1 MIHIRAR
8 KLLGDYLEGDLELD
22 QRARVDGH
30 LDECEECAREAR
42 ELRQTVSMVR
52 GLPMDVP
59 TPDVADAV
67 MARIAAGEGRPPR
80 WVGAYRHFSE
90 SGGGW
95 ALAAG
100 VAALLIVVTLE
111 PVPTLESVVSGAP
124 QGGSDPARV
133 SMFEAADPGVGQRLA
148 QLDAG
153 GVPVQTAQ
161 TAESGRLLERP
172 LPVVVRV
179 QPATAPA
186 APRGYGSSRRPA
198 AFDGSGPLDDEVEL
212 LLRQGDSESLARLM
226 SRALRVQW
234 AALER
239 GNAGGERR
247 LRSVARSGTGTPA
260 GGSEGKTRGGDAR

>member
-1 MIHIRAR
+1 MIHLRAR

-42 ELRQTVSMVR
+42 ELRQTVSMLR
-52 GLPMDVP
+52 DLPMDVP
-59 TPDVADAV
+59 PPDVADAV

-111 PVPTLESVVSGAP
+111 PVPTLESVVSGAS
-124 QGGSDPARV
+124 QGGSDSARIR
-133 SMFEAADPGVGQRLA
+133 MFEAADPGVGQRVA
-148 QLDAG
+148 RDAG
-153 GVPVQTAQ
+153 GVPVQTVG
-161 TAESGRLLERP
+161 SGRSVERR

-179 QPATAPA
+179 QPARAPA
-186 APRGYGSSRRPA
+186 APRGYGSTRRNA
-198 AFDGSGPLDDEVEL
+198 AFAGSGTLDDEVER
-212 LLRQGDSESLARLM
+212 LLRKGDSESLARLM
-226 SRALRVQW
+226 SSALRVQW
-234 AALER
+234 AALGR
-239 GNAGGERR
+239 SHAGSERR
-247 LRSVARSGTGTPA
+247 FRSAGPSGTGTPA
-260 GGSEGKTRGGDAR
+260 GGLEGKTQGGNAQ

>member
-42 ELRQTVSMVR
+42 ELRQTVSMLR
-52 GLPMDVP
+52 SLPMDVP
-59 TPDVADAV
+59 PPDVADAV

-111 PVPTLESVVSGAP
+111 PVPTLESVVSGGP
-124 QGGSDPARV
+124 QGGSDPARGGV
-133 SMFEAADPGVGQRLA
+133 FEAADPGVGQRFA
-148 QLDAG
+148 ERTTDD
-153 GVPVQTAQ
+153 VPVLTV
-161 TAESGRLLERP
+161 ESGRSIERR
-172 LPVVVRV
+172 LPVAMRV
-179 QPATAPA
+179 QRATAPS
-186 APRGYGSSRRPA
+186 APRGYGPTRRNA
-198 AFDGSGPLDDEVEL
+198 AFAGSGTLDDEVER
-212 LLRQGDSESLARLM
+212 LLRKGDSESLARLM
-226 SRALRVQW
+226 SSALRVQW
-234 AALER
+234 AALGR
-239 GNAGGERR
+239 SHAGSERR
-247 LRSVARSGTGTPA
+247 FRSAGPSGTGTPA
-260 GGSEGKTRGGDAR
+260 GGLEGKTQGGNAQ